1 MDAKIADLAADVSA
15 ASAEL
20 KDATTIRDKEQADF
34 AASETELVD
43 VIDTLGRAITVLE
56 REMRKKNAAFT
67 QLGSKDFEGL
77 LRSFDTLVD
86 AASLSSTDK
95 HRLSALIQSN
105 QGANDDEDELGA
117 PAAAVYQS
125 HSNNIVDTLEDLKE
139 KAEEQLSSV
148 RKAET
153 NAKHNYGMVKQSLE
167 DQMAAD
173 NKDLTEEKTSKAAA
187 SEAKAG
193 AEGDLK
199 ATVASLK
206 AAEEALATAQATCGQ
221 VSETHEAT
229 VAARNEE
236 LKVIAEAIQVL
247 QSTTSG
253 A

>member
-34 AASETELVD
+34 AASETELVE
-43 VIDTLGRAITVLE
+43 VIDTLGRAITVLQ
-56 REMRKKNAAFT
+56 REMQKKNAAFT

-77 LRSFDTLVD
+77 FRSLDTLVD

-105 QGANDDEDELGA
+105 QGTNDDEDELGA
-117 PAAAVYQS
+117 PAAAVYES
-125 HSNNIVDTLEDLKE
+125 HSSSIIDTLEDLKE

-153 NAKHNYGMVKQSLE
+153 NARHNFGMLKQSLT

-173 NKDLTEEKTSKAAA
+173 NKDLGEEKAGKAAA
-187 SEAKAG
+187 SESKAG

-199 ATVASLK
+199 ATIASLA

-221 VSETHEAT
+221 VTANHEAS
-229 VAARNEE
+229 VAARNE
-236 LKVIAEAIQVL
+236 
-247 QSTTSG
+247 
-253 A
+253 